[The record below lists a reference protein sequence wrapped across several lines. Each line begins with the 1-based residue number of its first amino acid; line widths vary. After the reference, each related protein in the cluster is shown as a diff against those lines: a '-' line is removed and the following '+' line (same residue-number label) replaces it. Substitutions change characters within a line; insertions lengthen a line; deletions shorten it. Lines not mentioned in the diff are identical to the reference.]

1 MAKKPWKNFLITRP
15 TAKTFTAAVSS
26 QLPKELQF
34 DEKKNKLPTPYGL
47 FTEWAKKN
55 LTDDWSSITISD
67 VGFAI
72 AVESEADANMIKN
85 TFGITGQF
93 KKTQVG
99 DKTIQCNYK
108 DADYAKLAK
117 LLEYDIGI

>member
-15 TAKTFTAAVSS
+15 TAITFTAAVSS

-34 DEKKNKLPTPYGL
+34 DKKKNKLPTPYGL

-55 LTDDWSSITISD
+55 LTDDWSSITISG

-72 AVESEADANMIKN
+72 AVESQADINLIKN
-85 TFGITGQF
+85 KFGTIGQF
-93 KKTQVG
+93 NKTQVG

-108 DADYAKLAK
+108 VEDYVKLAK
-117 LLEYDIGI
+117 LLEYAL